1 MDQLYR
7 GVETSLL
14 VLSLALVLAVA
25 ALPTFPLHGPMHG
38 PMEVSLPL
46 ISVAHDAAP

>member
-1 MDQLYR
+1 MEQLYR

-25 ALPTFPLHGPMHG
+25 AIPIFPAHGTIETTLPM
-38 PMEVSLPL
+38 
-46 ISVAHDAAP
+46 ISVARDEAP

>member
-25 ALPTFPLHGPMHG
+25 AFPIVPAQTRQGGVLETTLPM
-38 PMEVSLPL
+38 
-46 ISVAHDAAP
+46 ISVGPDEAP

>member
-14 VLSLALVLAVA
+14 VLSLALVLAVTAIPSFSPRA
-25 ALPTFPLHGPMHG
+25 ALEVTLPM
-38 PMEVSLPL
+38 
-46 ISVAHDAAP
+46 ISVSTSDAP

>member
-14 VLSLALVLAVA
+14 VLTLALGLAA
-25 ALPTFPLHGPMHG
+25 ATLPTFTARGSVEVTLPM
-38 PMEVSLPL
+38 
-46 ISVAHDAAP
+46 ISVTPDTP